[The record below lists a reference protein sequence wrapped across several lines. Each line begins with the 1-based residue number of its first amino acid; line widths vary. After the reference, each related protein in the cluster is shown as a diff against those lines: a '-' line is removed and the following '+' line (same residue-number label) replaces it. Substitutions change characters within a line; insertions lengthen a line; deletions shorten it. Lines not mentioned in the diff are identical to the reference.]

1 MATDDLISCALLLVQ
16 AKSVL
21 VHHASTLTGHDYDC
35 HVVPFFGGFVVADEF
50 LNKKR
55 RRENEGKISTR
66 IYFWPVF
73 GS

>member
-1 MATDDLISCALLLVQ
+1 M
-16 AKSVL
+16 
-21 VHHASTLTGHDYDC
+21 Y
-35 HVVPFFGGFVVADEF
+35 VVPFFGGFVVADEF

-55 RRENEGKISTR
+55 RRENEGKIS